1 VITLADVQAARERIA
16 PHVRVTPV
24 LQWQG
29 VDYQRRPASEEPA
42 VDYQRR
48 PASEEPA
55 VDHHRRP
62 ASEEPAVEPQRR
74 PASEEP
80 ADVWLKLEQL
90 QHSGSFK
97 ARGACN
103 RLFAVGDEALR
114 AGVVTASGGNHGL
127 GVAWAARRRGAQATV
142 YLPEKAPQSTVAR
155 LDELGAKVVRHGR
168 DWDDA
173 WAVAAE
179 QAEASGALLVHPFED
194 AEVIAGQGT
203 IGLELLEQ
211 LGRIDVAVIAIGG
224 GGLIGGIA
232 LALKSLAPSLRVV
245 GVEPTGATAM
255 KDSLA
260 AGRLVALERV
270 DTIAGTL
277 APRSVGPNTLA
288 LAARYVDEVV
298 LVSDDELRAS
308 MRRLW
313 QEARLLVEPA
323 GAAAVAAVTGGH
335 VATAGKRVAIL
346 VCGANFDPAMAAAAL
361 A

>member
-1 VITLADVQAARERIA
+1 MIALADVEVAKERIA
-16 PHVRVTPV
+16 PHVRQTPT
-24 LQWQG
+24 LHWQ
-29 VDYQRRPASEEPA
+29 D
-42 VDYQRR
+42 
-48 PASEEPA
+48 
-55 VDHHRRP
+55 
-62 ASEEPAVEPQRR
+62 
-74 PASEEP
+74 
-80 ADVWLKLEQL
+80 DVWLKLEQL

-103 RLFAVGDEALR
+103 RLFAASDDALR

-127 GVAWAARRRGAQATV
+127 GVAWAAARRGARATV

-155 LDELGAKVVRHGR
+155 LGELGAKVVRHGR

-179 QAEASGALLVHPFED
+179 HAKAEGALLVHPFED

-203 IGLELLEQ
+203 IGLELLAQ
-211 LGRIDVAVIAIGG
+211 LGRIDVAVVAIGG

-232 LALKSLAPSLRVV
+232 LALKSLAPSVRVI

-288 LAARYVDEVV
+288 LAARYVDDVV
-298 LVSDDELRAS
+298 LVSDDELRAA

-313 QEARLLVEPA
+313 SEARLLVEPA
-323 GAAAVAAVTGGH
+323 GAAAVAAVAGGH
-335 VATAGKRVAIL
+335 VATAGKRVAVL
-346 VCGANFDPAMAAAAL
+346 VCGANFDPGMAAAAL
-361 A
+361 G